1 MFKAKHY
8 DIVLKNDIFRYQ
20 NQIQTKEINK
30 KINVRRF
37 YYQRNSFH

>member
-1 MFKAKHY
+1 MFRFKAKHY

-30 KINVRRF
+30 KN
-37 YYQRNSFH
+37 